1 VYEVIGTIDGG
12 IGVVLKL
19 LELLTVTLKLLM
31 VAMGHTSADKLEHC
45 MICDFHLTPS
55 RERISL

>member
-1 VYEVIGTIDGG
+1 VIGTIDGG

-31 VAMGHTSADKLEHC
+31 VAMVYTSADKLEHC
-45 MICDFHLTPS
+45 TICDFHLTPS
-55 RERISL
+55 RVRISL

>member
-1 VYEVIGTIDGG
+1 MIGTIDGG

-31 VAMGHTSADKLEHC
+31 VAMVRTSAGKLKHRI
-45 MICDFHLTPS
+45 ICDFHLTAS
-55 RERISL
+55 RVRISL